1 MLTIPLNK
9 TVKNI
14 FTKRKLQKFFSSR
27 MFASTETTRNQKT
40 QKQETSKF
48 ISPLFIVSDNKSDIL
63 SAAANRNKMFLE
75 ALKGS

>member
-1 MLTIPLNK
+1 
-9 TVKNI
+9 
-14 FTKRKLQKFFSSR
+14 